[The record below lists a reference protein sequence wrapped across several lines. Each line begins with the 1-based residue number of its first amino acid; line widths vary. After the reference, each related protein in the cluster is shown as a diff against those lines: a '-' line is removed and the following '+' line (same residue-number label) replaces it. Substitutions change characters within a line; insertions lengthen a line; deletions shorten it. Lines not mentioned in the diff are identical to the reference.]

1 MKTTLMAATAML
13 CIGAGAAYA
22 DNAED
27 AGWVP
32 NTYFTELPGVIST
45 APGMPPNDV
54 ASNAN
59 QSAAQATTW
68 VVPQANT
75 PSNGS

>member
-1 MKTTLMAATAML
+1 MKTTLLAAAAML
-13 CIGAGAAYA
+13 CIGAGVAYA

-32 NTYFTELPGVIST
+32 NTYFTELPGVVST

-59 QSAAQATTW
+59 QAATQSTTW
-68 VVPQANT
+68 VVPQTNT